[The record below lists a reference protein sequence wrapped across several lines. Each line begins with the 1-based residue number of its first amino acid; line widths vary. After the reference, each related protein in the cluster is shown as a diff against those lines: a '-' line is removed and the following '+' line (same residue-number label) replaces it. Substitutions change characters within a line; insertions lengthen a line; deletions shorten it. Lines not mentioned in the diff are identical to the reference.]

1 MVFKPFTHLARQ
13 SFVKSFTHGYAQS
26 VVAASQSS
34 YASSNTP
41 FGPYSHYAASRF
53 GKVAT
58 PQLQNAFQNASSSS
72 SGGISRG
79 GLSSSNNTQD
89 GGLSGYFAAWQQQQQ
104 KGNGKEWQQYQFTKR
119 IGWKEPTTVQEA
131 IIDGNGRAD
140 TPKQKTQPARFTV
153 ERTYSESAVDD
164 LRKVQNEVA
173 EVIAAAQADA
183 GIAKEKEDA
192 QKTAAELPKDAITL
206 ETSGLSGEA
215 AITADRSSP
224 ASDLIRS
231 PANSSTSETSP
242 SSERTSASSL
252 DESQAYTEHIIKL
265 QGSQKYAEIPAV
277 FEAMLAARIQPTANA
292 YNALLEAAIKLPT
305 AKHQV
310 TPKALDVYADMLRR
324 SVQPNSTTFSILVRL
339 LASRALEVS
348 SMRRSLEEKR
358 LRYGG
363 MEEAGRFMFRS
374 NAAESDI
381 LSDDDSL
388 NVAVKLFRQSASS
401 QNDGAFSSGIYHSI
415 ITACAEH
422 GRIADMINIYAHMEA
437 QKVIPSGTTFAPMV
451 LAFAASGDLSSA
463 VECYNEYRALA
474 IANDS
479 GKVTLLSRSDNEV
492 YAALVKAY
500 AVCGKTEAGV
510 NFFGKIIDSFDG
522 PTGDRVAKLSA
533 LEDVVVSRGF
543 VQERIDSGAFA
554 DALTWIE
561 ERQLSEAAR
570 NHALAVTC
578 TAAADANDVDT
589 ATKAFRQIKS
599 DEFGTVTPCM
609 SMLALSVR
617 RGDVESATQYWGI
630 LASTNRVTTS
640 FIEPTAMYAVA
651 LVGSGNA
658 EEGLRELR
666 HMFGRIRE
674 SAATTKAMMDNVE
687 QLDEGIEFVGRFL
700 AEKGV
705 SLSSTASMH
714 LIWTMIENG
723 GLVTPVAEHL
733 LAQLGPEQIAQL
745 NFRDLMLTVQVQA
758 GMLVKDS
765 NLVDIAS
772 TARFGQLLEVA
783 LASGMQIDKRTS
795 ILIDQTLRKIGGGRP
810 DLLQQWHNH
819 LHPAPEPVYVPVG
832 YTPQSHAPSVVS
844 AHSAVNQDTYDPYSS
859 TTDYKGSAVIADE
872 LEKGNGKNG
881 SHLNDAL
888 VKFRNMRRA
897 GKHPRYITYAKL
909 VTAAA
914 KDDRMNLAHDILG
927 MARQDMPLLPQYR
940 VVRYGWVSILDAMVG
955 ACLTFGN
962 RILAAQYHQEL
973 LDMGAAPTAN
983 TFGLYITTLKE
994 STKTFDEATEAVKI
1008 FHRAKSE
1015 GVEPSSFLYNALI
1028 GKLGKARRIDDCLFY
1043 FAEMRSL
1050 GIRPTSV
1057 TYGTIV
1063 NALCR
1068 VSDETFAEEM
1078 FEEMETMPNY
1088 KPRPAPYNSLMQFF
1102 LTTKRDRGKVL
1113 EYYERMKS
1121 KHIQPTMHTY
1131 KLLIDTYATLEPI
1144 DMAAA
1149 EGVLETIRHAGLRPE
1164 AVHYSSLIHA
1174 KGCVLHDM
1182 DGARQI
1188 FDDVTADPTVR
1199 PQACLYQ
1206 ALFEAM
1212 VANHQVWNTEAVLDD
1227 MSAKRIEITPY
1238 IANTLIHG
1246 WALEKTISKSKAV
1259 YDVIGMSKREPS
1271 TYEAMTRAFLTVE
1284 DRESAKTVVQEMLSR
1299 GYPSAVSGKILEL
1312 IGGGSTYSGEVLA

>member
-53 GKVAT
+53 GKVGT
-58 PQLQNAFQNASSSS
+58 SQLQNAFQNASSSS
-72 SGGISRG
+72 SRGVSRG
-79 GLSSSNNTQD
+79 GLSGSNNSQD

-104 KGNGKEWQQYQFTKR
+104 KGDGKEWQQYQFTKR
-119 IGWKEPTTVQEA
+119 IGWKDPAIAQEVTA
-131 IIDGNGRAD
+131 DGNSKVESFDQQAH
-140 TPKQKTQPARFTV
+140 PARATV

-164 LRKVQNEVA
+164 LKKVHNEVA
-173 EVIAAAQADA
+173 VVIAAAEAHAAIADEGQHTQSRA
-183 GIAKEKEDA
+183 AKLAKDDISVDTA
-192 QKTAAELPKDAITL
+192 FVSGVVAAAAE
-206 ETSGLSGEA
+206 
-215 AITADRSSP
+215 RSSP
-224 ASDLIRS
+224 ASNLVPS
-231 PANSSTSETSP
+231 PANSSTSETSLV
-242 SSERTSASSL
+242 SEGTNASSL
-252 DESQAYTEHIIKL
+252 DESQAYSEHIVKL

-277 FEAMLAARIQPTANA
+277 FEAMLVAGIQPTANA
-292 YNALLEAAIKLPT
+292 YNALLEAAINLPT

-310 TPKALDVYADMLRR
+310 VPKALDVYADMLRR
-324 SVQPNSTTFSILVRL
+324 SVHPNTTTYSILVEL
-339 LASRALEVS
+339 LASRALDVS
-348 SMRRSLEEKR
+348 AMKRSLEEKR

-374 NAAESDI
+374 NATESSILAE
-381 LSDDDSL
+381 DDSL
-388 NVAVKLFRQSASS
+388 SVAVKLFRQSTYYRK
-401 QNDGAFSSGIYHSI
+401 DRAFSAKIYQSI
-415 ITACAEH
+415 ITACAER
-422 GRIADMINIYAHMEA
+422 GRIADMINIYAHMEVR
-437 QKVIPSGTTFAPMV
+437 QVVPSGATFAPMIQ
-451 LAFAASGDLSSA
+451 AFATSGDLSSA
-463 VECYNEYRALA
+463 VECYNEYKALA
-474 IANDS
+474 MADDS
-479 GKVTLLSRSDNEV
+479 GKIAVLDRKDNEV
-492 YAALVKAY
+492 YAAVVKAY
-500 AVCGKTEAGV
+500 AICGKTQAGV
-510 NFFGKIIDSFDG
+510 DFFGKIIESFDEAA
-522 PTGDRVAKLSA
+522 GDRVAKLLA
-533 LEDVVVSRGF
+533 LEDAVISRGF
-543 VQERIDSGAFA
+543 VQERVDSGAFA

-561 ERQLSEAAR
+561 ERQLSNTAR
-570 NHALAVTC
+570 NHIMAVTA
-578 TAAADANDVDT
+578 TAAADANDIKT
-589 ATKAFRQIKS
+589 ATEAFAQVDS
-599 DEFGTVTPCM
+599 DELDIVGPTM

-617 RGDVESATQYWGI
+617 RGDVRSATHYWNI
-630 LASTNRVTTS
+630 LASTDIVATS

-651 LVGSGNA
+651 LIGSGNA

-674 SAATTKAMMDNVE
+674 STTNSKGMMDNAE
-687 QLDEGIEFVGRFL
+687 QLDEGIEFIGRFL
-700 AEKGV
+700 TEKAV
-705 SLSSTASMH
+705 ILAPTASMH
-714 LIWTMIENG
+714 LMWTMIDNG

-745 NFRDLMLTVQVQA
+745 NFRDLILTLQVQA
-758 GMLVKDS
+758 GMIAKDS
-765 NLVDIAS
+765 IMDIAS
-772 TARFGQLLEVA
+772 TPRFGQLLEVA
-783 LASGMQIDKRTS
+783 LASGMHIDKRTS

-810 DLLQQWHNH
+810 DLVQQWHNH
-819 LHPAPEPVYVPVG
+819 LHPVAEPVYVPAG
-832 YTPQSHAPSVVS
+832 YAPRSHAPSVVS
-844 AHSAVNQDTYDPYSS
+844 AHSAVHQDTYDPYGS
-859 TTDYKGSAVIADE
+859 TTDYKGSTIIADE
-872 LEKGNGKNG
+872 LERNNSRNG

-909 VTAAA
+909 IAAAA
-914 KDDRMNLAHDILG
+914 KDDRMNLVHDILG

-940 VVRYGWVSILDAMVG
+940 VVRYGWVSILDSMVG
-955 ACLTFGN
+955 ACLTLGN
-962 RILAAQYHQEL
+962 RVLAAQYHQEL

-1113 EYYERMKS
+1113 EYYERMRS
-1121 KHIQPTMHTY
+1121 KNIQPTMHTY
-1131 KLLIDTYATLEPI
+1131 KLLIDTYATLEPM

-1149 EGVLETIRHAGLRPE
+1149 EGVLQTIRQSGLRPE

-1174 KGCVLHDM
+1174 KGCVMHDM
-1182 DGARQI
+1182 EGARQI
-1188 FDDVTADPTVR
+1188 FDGVLADTSVR

-1212 VANHQVWNTEAVLDD
+1212 VANHQVWDTEAVLND
-1227 MSAKRIEITPY
+1227 MSAKRIEVTPY

-1246 WALEKTISKSKAV
+1246 WAMEKTISKSKAV

-1284 DRESAKTVVQEMLSR
+1284 DRESAKNVVQEMLSR

-1312 IGGGSTYSGEVLA
+1312 IGGGSTYAGEASA